1 MSAIRDL
8 GRPDVRWQRVY
19 PAWDMGTL
27 NALKERKDELWAV
40 ARLAILR
47 YQEERD
53 GPFAVLGEVRAT
65 EAAEATLQ
73 WMEAHDAY
81 MLYLR
86 EGDR

>member
-19 PAWDMGTL
+19 PAWDMATL
-27 NALKERKDELWAV
+27 DALKQRKDELWAV

-47 YQEERD
+47 YREERD
-53 GPFAVLGEVRAT
+53 GPFAVLGEVRAA
-65 EAAEATLQ
+65 EAAEATLT
-73 WMEAHDAY
+73 WMLAHDAY

>member
-8 GRPDVRWQRVY
+8 NRPDVRWARTIT
-19 PAWDMGTL
+19 WDCGTL
-27 NALKERKDELWAV
+27 ELLRARKDHLWEQ

-53 GPFAVLGEVRAT
+53 GPFAVLGEVRAA
-65 EAAEATLQ
+65 EAAEATLT
-73 WMEAHDAY
+73 WMLAHDAY